1 MNTKNAY
8 GKTALDIARNLNLTE
23 MSNIL
28 QSCGASAAS
37 EISGKGGEWLDKKR
51 DTIMIVA
58 TLIATF
64 AFQAGL
70 NPPGGV
76 FQEDSDPRQ
85 GNTNNSTNNLE
96 KLHKAGE
103 AIMAYN
109 HPKYYKNFVRVNTVA
124 FVSSLSTILFL
135 ISGLPFKHR
144 FFMWSLLVIMWLT
157 VTSVALTY
165 GISILSITP
174 EDYQHTLSQVIA
186 IAVVVWCGVMSL
198 LLIGNTIRL
207 IRKWIKGRQINNLR
221 FRIQKGV
228 SAAGASV
235 SVPIPC

>member
-1 MNTKNAY
+1 
-8 GKTALDIARNLNLTE
+8 

-28 QSCGASAAS
+28 QSYGASAAS

-76 FQEDSDPRQ
+76 FQEDSNPSQ
-85 GNTNNSTNNLE
+85 GNTNNNNSTNNFE

-174 EDYQHTLSQVIA
+174 EDYQNTLSQVIA

-207 IRKWIKGRQINNLR
+207 IRKWIKGRRIKKLR
-221 FRIQKGV
+221 FRIRKGV

-235 SVPIPC
+235 LVPIRC